1 MWPHSRPRIW
11 LYPHSASLILGCMAA
26 VPHTR
31 PYGHSACPIP
41 GWMGTGPAPYP
52 AIWWQCRPH
61 TSLCG
66 SASRISGC
74 MAALPAPYLAV
85 SGQGV
90 LQQSRRLAHT
100 LTDVTV
106 LLLQLLP
113 APLERR
119 SLLGAQLQQL
129 RRHSLQL
136 PHQRPV
142 LGNGLPQVLA
152 AGRAAGVNWGGIF
165 PVAYPP
171 HTPQGC
177 VLLLPEDS
185 CWLGAPARWSPCG
198 DATPISSPPHSQ
210 PAERVPS
217 APALPTPAAT
227 PAAP

>member
-1 MWPHSRPRIW
+1 
-11 LYPHSASLILGCMAA
+11 
-26 VPHTR
+26 
-31 PYGHSACPIP
+31 
-41 GWMGTGPAPYP
+41 
-52 AIWWQCRPH
+52 
-61 TSLCG
+61 
-66 SASRISGC
+66 

-100 LTDVTV
+100 LADVTV

-165 PVAYPP
+165 PVA
-171 HTPQGC
+171 
-177 VLLLPEDS
+177 
-185 CWLGAPARWSPCG
+185 
-198 DATPISSPPHSQ
+198 
-210 PAERVPS
+210 
-217 APALPTPAAT
+217 
-227 PAAP
+227 